1 LPLTAHP
8 VNLRLYIAGRYLFS
22 KKSSSAINIISAI
35 SVAGVAVVT
44 AAMVIVLSVF
54 NGFEGLVKSLYA
66 VSDPPIT
73 ITPALG
79 KTMLPDTIAIT
90 GIAATEGVLEVVQV
104 LEEGCLLRY
113 RDRQYFARI
122 KGVSESYPEL
132 TGIDRMMT
140 DGNAA
145 LRISGIPRLLLGG
158 GVAYHLE
165 AGIND
170 PVNPIEVY
178 VPRKGVRGGISAEKS
193 FKVQHAFPSGIFS
206 VQQDFDLG
214 YVLAPV
220 DFVRSLIETDAAI
233 TSIEVFLNENANMTN
248 VSKELE
254 ALLGPDFVVKDR
266 FQQNELLYRIM
277 KSEKWAVFL
286 ILAFI
291 LMISIFNVTGSL
303 TMLII
308 DKRRDI
314 NILRSMGADEQLIK
328 GIFLTEGLMITL
340 AGALIGATA
349 GLLVCWAQMTFGF
362 IPLNTGGNY
371 VVQTYPVEIQPLD
384 TVYVLLTVLAIGTLA
399 AWLPVA
405 KVIRP
410 ANSLRMTRE

>member
-1 LPLTAHP
+1 M
-8 VNLRLYIAGRYLFS
+8 NIRLYIAGRYLFS

-35 SVAGVAVVT
+35 SVTGVAVVT

-73 ITPALG
+73 VMPALG
-79 KTMLPDTIAIT
+79 KSMLPDTIPLSDIT
-90 GIAATEGVLEVVQV
+90 ATEGVLEVVQV

-122 KGVSESYPEL
+122 KGVSDTYPEL
-132 TGIDRMMT
+132 TGIGDMMT
-140 DGNAA
+140 DGKA
-145 LRISGIPRLLLGG
+145 LLRVSGIPRLLLGG
-158 GVAYHLE
+158 GVAFHLD
-165 AGIND
+165 AGISD

-193 FKVQHAFPSGIFS
+193 FKVQHIFPSGIFS

-214 YVLAPV
+214 YVLAPM
-220 DFVRSLIETDAAI
+220 DFVRSLLETDEAVSGLEI
-233 TSIEVFLNENANMTN
+233 FL
-248 VSKELE
+248 LE
-254 ALLGPDFVVKDR
+254 KADMASVRKRLEEMLGPDYVVKDR

-291 LMISIFNVTGSL
+291 LMISIFNVMGSL
-303 TMLII
+303 TMLIL
-308 DKRRDI
+308 DKRKDI
-314 NILRSMGADEQLIK
+314 NILRSMGADEPLIR

-340 AGALIGATA
+340 AGAAIGAVV
-349 GLLVCWAQMTFGF
+349 GLLVCWAQTTFGF
-362 IPLNTGGNY
+362 VALNTGGNY
-371 VVQTYPVEIQPLD
+371 VVQSYPVEVQPLD
-384 TVYVLLTVLAIGTLA
+384 TVYVLLTVLVIGSLA
-399 AWLPVA
+399 AWLPVT

-410 ANSLRMTRE
+410 SDSLRMSRD